1 MAILLK
7 QGNLKFRGGKGQ
19 CTYLAGP
26 RLFDQVLKNSP
37 ADCVACAVT
46 LFVPVASCESRQTRK
61 DS

>member
-7 QGNLKFRGGKGQ
+7 QGNLNLGVARVNALIWLVQGF
-19 CTYLAGP
+19 C
-26 RLFDQVLKNSP
+26 DQVLKNSP
-37 ADCVACAVT
+37 ADYVACAVT